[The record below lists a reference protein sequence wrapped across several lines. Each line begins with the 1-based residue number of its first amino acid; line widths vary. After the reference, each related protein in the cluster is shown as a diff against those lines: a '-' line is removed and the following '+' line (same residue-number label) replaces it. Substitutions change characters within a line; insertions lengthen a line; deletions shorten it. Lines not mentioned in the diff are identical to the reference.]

1 MLCIYIYM
9 LCIYICCVYK
19 YICIYIYIMCVYI
32 LYMMYLCI
40 IYYCIYYGISH
51 RILCSSQPSIITI
64 AYFKLGSCGME
75 DTPILTSLWQ
85 ATSSKD
91 NDAIDRPAKLRAM
104 VA

>member
-1 MLCIYIYM
+1 MYIYIYYV
-9 LCIYICCVYK
+9 CI
-19 YICIYIYIMCVYI
+19 YI